1 MNRLSRV
8 FFVLAFV
15 FAWPAFSFAAQNAPS
30 SELTFEEDFLSNP
43 VPSFLSGIQI
53 NADASADVQETFSV
67 TFSDSRHGVFRTLPF
82 VYGSRDE
89 RIFIPIEVSSVLR
102 DGHEEPFS
110 ISQDGGVKKIKIGN
124 PSQTITGT
132 HVYRIFYHV
141 SAVVNFLSD
150 SDEFY
155 WNVNGN
161 DWEWT
166 WKAVNVTVNPPIGT
180 SLLPANVRCYTGEA
194 GSDANNCTSRSEGTG
209 VTLGTAGDALTVV
222 AQFSKGVI
230 TKPADYDALRAG
242 AVPFATR
249 YKNLLLG
256 ANAAVALLG
265 FVGLFLWWL
274 RHGRDPKS
282 KAVTIAQYE
291 PPDSASPGEVGVLI
305 DERADMK
312 DVSASIVNLAVNGYL
327 IIHETQE
334 KKLLSTSAAYT
345 FERTAKPVPEK
356 FPAHESALLDGLFAS
371 GTNVALKDLRTKFL
385 TTLKDVKAKLYTEVT
400 EDRGYFAGNP
410 ERVRLR
416 YLGFGIALLVVF
428 AIVPGMFIFT
438 WGIAAI
444 GAMLVAFSWALPRRT
459 PAGVEANW
467 HARGF
472 KLFLE
477 TAEKYRLKWQ
487 EKENIFEQYLP
498 YAMVFGVADKWAKA
512 FSDLGIAQQQPS
524 WYDGGS
530 FNTFSTIALWS
541 SLNSATNSIAT
552 SLAARPGGAAGGGS
566 GFSGGFS
573 GGGFGGGGGGSW

>member
-1 MNRLSRV
+1 MKQAVKIFLV
-8 FFVLAFV
+8 VACIL
-15 FAWPAFSFAAQNAPS
+15 AWPVFSFAAQNAPS
-30 SELTFEEDFLSNP
+30 SELTFEEDFLSKP
-43 VPSFLSGIQI
+43 VPSFLSEIQI
-53 NADASADVQETFSV
+53 NADASADIRETFSV

-89 RIFIPIEVSSVLR
+89 KISIPIEVSSVLR

-110 ISQDGGVKKIKIGN
+110 ISHDGGVKKIKIGN

-132 HVYRIFYHV
+132 HVYRIFYHA

-150 SDEFY
+150 ADEFY

-166 WKAVNVTVNPPIGT
+166 WKAVNVTVNPPLGT

-209 VTLGTAGDALTVV
+209 VTLDTTGDALTVV

-291 PPDSASPGEVGVLI
+291 PPDNASPGEVGVLI

-312 DVSASIVNLAVNGYL
+312 DVSASIVNLAVSGYL
-327 IIHETQE
+327 IIHEKKE
-334 KKLLSTSAAYT
+334 KKFLSTETAYT
-345 FERTAKPVPEK
+345 FERTAKPLPEK
-356 FPAHESALLDGLFAS
+356 FPAHERALLDGLFAS
-371 GTNVALKDLRTKFL
+371 GMTVELKDLRTKFL
-385 TTLKDVKAKLYTEVT
+385 ATLKDVKAKLYSEVT
-400 EDRGYFAGNP
+400 EGRGYFAGNP
-410 ERVRLR
+410 ERVRLK
-416 YLGFGIALLVVF
+416 YLGVGMVLVIVFIMVVPLIPFAWGFG
-428 AIVPGMFIFT
+428 
-438 WGIAAI
+438 AI
-444 GAMLVAFSWALPRRT
+444 GIMLFSFGWILPRRT

-477 TAEKYRLKWQ
+477 TAEKYRIKWQ

-512 FSDLGIAQQQPS
+512 FADLGIAQQQPS